1 MQRVPQGKGL
11 KCKMGQSEKEK
22 IIIMYVYIYIY
33 IQDNRLDT
41 LLLFIIYGYI
51 TIFKSLMVIKTKFI
65 WSKFEYTLKYIL
77 CNADLL

>member
-22 IIIMYVYIYIY
+22 INNYVYIYIY
-33 IQDNRLDT
+33 IQVNRLDT

-51 TIFKSLMVIKTKFI
+51 TIFFKTKL
-65 WSKFEYTLKYIL
+65 LK
-77 CNADLL
+77 LLF